1 MGGTVEFNWSV
12 FWALPAVFAIV
23 LATFALRLL
32 WRVASAAL
40 RSRIAKVNSPEYL
53 IDQAFQ
59 GKHAFKPAPP
69 LDERAE
75 IEELKREYEALRD
88 VEKTATK
95 THALA
100 TRDNPGASREQMIDA
115 AVNAFTA
122 GAFTKQ
128 EMEAMIREA
137 NARK

>member
-1 MGGTVEFNWSV
+1 MEFNWSV

-59 GKHAFKPAPP
+59 GQARIQNPAPP

-75 IEELKREYEALRD
+75 LCEEAEARIRSLAGRGKD
-88 VEKTATK
+88 CNQETRPRLPPETIL
-95 THALA
+95 AL
-100 TRDNPGASREQMIDA
+100 PASR
-115 AVNAFTA
+115 
-122 GAFTKQ
+122 
-128 EMEAMIREA
+128 
-137 NARK
+137 